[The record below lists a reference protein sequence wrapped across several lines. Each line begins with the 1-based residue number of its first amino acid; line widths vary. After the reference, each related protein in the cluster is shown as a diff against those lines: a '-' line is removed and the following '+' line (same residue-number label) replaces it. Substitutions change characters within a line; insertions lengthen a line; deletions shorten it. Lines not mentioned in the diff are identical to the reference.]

1 MTPVIV
7 RPAAEAD
14 IADAFHWYEEQ
25 RAGLG
30 NEFRAQL
37 RIAFDAISKNPLLF
51 RVVHR
56 NTRRYLVRRF
66 PYAIYYRVFPDKVVV
81 IACMHGRRNPRRWQS
96 RN

>member
-30 NEFRAQL
+30 EEFRTEL
-37 RIAFDAISKNPLLF
+37 RTAFEAISNDPLLF
-51 RVVHR
+51 RALHR
-56 NTRRYLVRRF
+56 NTRRYLVRIR
-66 PYAIYYRVFPDKVVV
+66 
-81 IACMHGRRNPRRWQS
+81 Q
-96 RN
+96 